1 MSKLLIEDNPLQVL
15 PKLAEKIGLNEAIV
29 LQQIH
34 YWIKNKKN
42 KGYEHNGYKWVY
54 NTYTEWQEDNF
65 PFWSVRT
72 VQRIFLKLE
81 EMNLII
87 SERFDAQ
94 GYDQK
99 KYYRINHEKLKELE
113 NKRQDGT
120 PDDDKVAH
128 SGTTKR
134 HNVNKESEITSETTS
149 EIKEYG
155 GEKTPPRARDKIL
168 ETLREAEKEY
178 NKPKKDLDL
187 VDGILHFEE
196 EYIDRKEK
204 LGIVLDNLYDY
215 PSDIQEV
222 IKAFCNKWK
231 KPPPPKKAKTF
242 AKWIK
247 DAREVKIMCQNARLS
262 PYEVFDEAY
271 YIWKTPKGN
280 VSRKEYDGSFN
291 VYDIGSVI
299 SLTWESIGNILNGT
313 PKRKVRMFTDAS
325 GKQIEKEIE

>member
-1 MSKLLIEDNPLQVL
+1 
-15 PKLAEKIGLNEAIV
+15 
-29 LQQIH
+29 
-34 YWIKNKKN
+34 
-42 KGYEHNGYKWVY
+42 
-54 NTYTEWQEDNF
+54 
-65 PFWSVRT
+65 
-72 VQRIFLKLE
+72 LKLE

-178 NKPKKDLDL
+178 NKPKK
-187 VDGILHFEE
+187 
-196 EYIDRKEK
+196 RK
-204 LGIVLDNLYDY
+204 
-215 PSDIQEV
+215 
-222 IKAFCNKWK
+222 
-231 KPPPPKKAKTF
+231 
-242 AKWIK
+242 
-247 DAREVKIMCQNARLS
+247 
-262 PYEVFDEAY
+262 
-271 YIWKTPKGN
+271 
-280 VSRKEYDGSFN
+280 
-291 VYDIGSVI
+291 IGD
-299 SLTWESIGNILNGT
+299 SI
-313 PKRKVRMFTDAS
+313 R
-325 GKQIEKEIE
+325 

>member
-1 MSKLLIEDNPLQVL
+1 VKQ
-15 PKLAEKIGLNEAIV
+15 KR
-29 LQQIH
+29 
-34 YWIKNKKN
+34 
-42 KGYEHNGYKWVY
+42 
-54 NTYTEWQEDNF
+54 NTI
-65 PFWSVRT
+65 S
-72 VQRIFLKLE
+72 LK
-81 EMNLII
+81 
-87 SERFDAQ
+87 
-94 GYDQK
+94 
-99 KYYRINHEKLKELE
+99 
-113 NKRQDGT
+113 
-120 PDDDKVAH
+120 
-128 SGTTKR
+128 
-134 HNVNKESEITSETTS
+134 
-149 EIKEYG
+149 
-155 GEKTPPRARDKIL
+155 
-168 ETLREAEKEY
+168 
-178 NKPKKDLDL
+178 
-187 VDGILHFEE
+187 
-196 EYIDRKEK
+196 KEK